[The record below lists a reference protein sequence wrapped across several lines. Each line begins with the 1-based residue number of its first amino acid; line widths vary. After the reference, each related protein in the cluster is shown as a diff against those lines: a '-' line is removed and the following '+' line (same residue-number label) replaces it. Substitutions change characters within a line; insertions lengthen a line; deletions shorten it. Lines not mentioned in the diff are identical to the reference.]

1 MRELYQKLG
10 GMRSLLVLFVIFYLL
25 FKVTPLF
32 NNNFFFTM
40 DQADDS
46 VHMRNMVS
54 NSVFYLYGPSTGI
67 RGVFTGPLWYYFLLP
82 GYLLFN
88 GHPFGHVFM
97 LLILNLGLSLWL
109 YGEIRKL
116 LNPYKSLLIIFS
128 LQFLWDFYDTSRYSF
143 NPFPAVF
150 LTFLMIFSLVK
161 VILGEKRYIY
171 LAAVATG
178 FCYHFEISYA
188 IPLTLL
194 MFGTGL
200 YLLKNK
206 LLNLG
211 TGVKAFLIFLSF
223 YIFHF
228 IRELQNNFSQIRS
241 LINYLIDKY
250 PTPKNIPQIIYNIL
264 IDIPGK
270 TIFPLV
276 PIIGFVLYLGL
287 TIYFLLKINKKEV
300 KIFVILSNL
309 LLLINLV
316 WFLFG
321 PEWQTWHVIFLPI
334 LLFVGVLLMIFC
346 LSKKVSIVLF
356 VFVMTSQLLVFIP
369 RYIQYF
375 RLSDDPSLLAN
386 EIKAVEWVYEKAEGQ
401 GFSVY
406 NYLPSVLDY
415 PYQYLFWWH
424 GLRKYGYL
432 PCEYA
437 SYPGSPGIFIP
448 NKKKF
453 VEPKK
458 CGDLHFL
465 IIEPN
470 KKNPQLREN
479 WINDLKQGY
488 ELIEESFSGKILI
501 QKYLPNN

>member
-1 MRELYQKLG
+1 
-10 GMRSLLVLFVIFYLL
+10 
-25 FKVTPLF
+25 
-32 NNNFFFTM
+32 
-40 DQADDS
+40 
-46 VHMRNMVS
+46 
-54 NSVFYLYGPSTGI
+54 
-67 RGVFTGPLWYYFLLP
+67 
-82 GYLLFN
+82 
-88 GHPFGHVFM
+88 
-97 LLILNLGLSLWL
+97 
-109 YGEIRKL
+109 
-116 LNPYKSLLIIFS
+116 
-128 LQFLWDFYDTSRYSF
+128 
-143 NPFPAVF
+143 
-150 LTFLMIFSLVK
+150 
-161 VILGEKRYIY
+161 
-171 LAAVATG
+171 
-178 FCYHFEISYA
+178 
-188 IPLTLL
+188 
-194 MFGTGL
+194 
-200 YLLKNK
+200 
-206 LLNLG
+206 
-211 TGVKAFLIFLSF
+211 
-223 YIFHF
+223 
-228 IRELQNNFSQIRS
+228 
-241 LINYLIDKY
+241 
-250 PTPKNIPQIIYNIL
+250 
-264 IDIPGK
+264 
-270 TIFPLV
+270 
-276 PIIGFVLYLGL
+276 
-287 TIYFLLKINKKEV
+287 
-300 KIFVILSNL
+300 
-309 LLLINLV
+309 
-316 WFLFG
+316 
-321 PEWQTWHVIFLPI
+321 
-334 LLFVGVLLMIFC
+334 MIFC

-458 CGDLHFL
+458 CGDLRFL